1 MFIIT
6 QDPFAF
12 CEKIEHFMVLVG
24 SYSVDLLP
32 SPDWGARQPESSLL
46 SQKDY
51 SVSSLRMALV
61 RISSQISEMKVS
73 RALGPSSPAYRLRTA
88 TV

>member
-32 SPDWGARQPESSLL
+32 PLGFEAGQYKTSLT
-46 SQKDY
+46 SRTDY
-51 SVSSLRMALV
+51 SVSGSL
-61 RISSQISEMKVS
+61 
-73 RALGPSSPAYRLRTA
+73 
-88 TV
+88 TVE

>member
-32 SPDWGARQPESSLL
+32 PLGFEAGQYKTSLT
-46 SQKDY
+46 S
-51 SVSSLRMALV
+51 
-61 RISSQISEMKVS
+61 RIFDS
-73 RALGPSSPAYRLRTA
+73 
-88 TV
+88 